1 MNKLLL
7 GLVFLMVSTLSY
19 AQETSSNCYEKYA
32 KKFTERGA
40 FIVEDGWHEDIVIT
54 IRKGTTAECI
64 PGKVRVEKGV
74 IVAMYRRFSDGT
86 YEETPMTKTYKH
98 KEEMTIAAG
107 SGISKSM
114 LTTEDEIINV
124 VFTKHIKPPKKK
136 FAAATDP
143 DDL

>member
-1 MNKLLL
+1 MNKVLL
-7 GLVFLMVSTLSY
+7 GLLLLVSTVSI
-19 AQETSSNCYEKYA
+19 AQETSANCYEKYS
-32 KKFTERGA
+32 KKFAERGA

-64 PGKVRVEKGV
+64 PGKVKVEKGV

-86 YEETPMTKTYKH
+86 YEETPMVKNYKH
-98 KEEMTIAAG
+98 KEEMTIT

>member
-7 GLVFLMVSTLSY
+7 ALLLLTAPMISF
-19 AQETSSNCYEKYA
+19 AQEGSLSCYEKYA

-40 FIVEDGWHEDIVIT
+40 FIVEDGWHEDIIIT
-54 IRKGTTAECI
+54 IRKGATAECI
-64 PGKVRVEKGV
+64 PGKVKVEKGV
-74 IVAMYRRFSDGT
+74 VVAMYRRFSDGT
-86 YEETPMTKTYKH
+86 YEETPMVKTYKH
-98 KEEMTIAAG
+98 KEEMTITAG

>member
-1 MNKLLL
+1 MNRLLL
-7 GLVFLMVSTLSY
+7 GLLLLTVPLISF
-19 AQETSSNCYEKYA
+19 AQEATLTCYEKYA

-40 FIVEDGWHEDIVIT
+40 FIVEDGLHEDIVIT
-54 IRKGTTAECI
+54 IRKGATAECV
-64 PGKVRVEKGV
+64 PGKVKVEKG
-74 IVAMYRRFSDGT
+74 IIIAMYRRFSDGT
-86 YEETPMTKTYKH
+86 YEETPMVKSYKH
-98 KEEMTIAAG
+98 KEDMTITAG

-124 VFTKHIKPPKKK
+124 IFTKHIKPPKKK